1 MTIIITGVSSGIGH
15 ALALHYLRH
24 GHTVI
29 GIGRRNTI
37 YHPNMVFLEK
47 DLSNTT
53 DFRYLYPYISES
65 KELMLINNAGVI
77 GQIERI
83 SEQVQSDIVST
94 LQVNS
99 IAPMLL
105 CQFILR
111 HFPVNL
117 PLTII
122 NISSGAGKRP
132 IPGWASYCASKAALD
147 LFSQVIYLEEKEK
160 NRQLKVYSV
169 APGVV
174 DTPMQEQIR
183 QADPESFSG
192 HASFLSLKENNE
204 LTSVDQVV
212 EKLMLLLSKPYD
224 GEVICSLKEQS

>member
-15 ALALHYLRH
+15 ALTSHYLEQ
-24 GHTVI
+24 GHQVV

-37 YHPNMVFLEK
+37 SHPNFVFFEK
-47 DLSNTT
+47 DLSKIT
-53 DFRYLYPYISES
+53 DFSCLTEIVSAAN
-65 KELMLINNAGVI
+65 ELILINNAGVI

-99 IAPMLL
+99 IAPMIL
-105 CQFILR
+105 CQFVLR
-111 HFPVNL
+111 SFPDTS
-117 PLTII
+117 PLTIV

-147 LFSQVIYLEEKEK
+147 LFSRTIYLEEKEK
-160 NRQLKVYSV
+160 NRLLRVYSV

-183 QADPESFSG
+183 RADPNSFSA
-192 HASFLSLKENNE
+192 HPSFLALKEKNE
-204 LTSVDQVV
+204 LTSVEKVV
-212 EKLMLLLSKPYD
+212 EKLMALLSKPYD
-224 GEVICSLKEQS
+224 GEVIYSLKE